1 MKSKLV
7 YWLTYAGMWLL
18 ALLPFRA
25 LYILSDGVCF
35 LMRHVVHYRRK
46 VVRKNLKNS
55 FPEKSEVELREIER
69 EFYRYICDYMLEEIK
84 MMRMSFEDLSRRME
98 YGNTEEYLAMLE
110 KHGGIVVL
118 IPHYANFEWLT
129 AMGAF
134 MKPEDVP
141 LQVYKPLRNKYMDEM
156 FKIIR
161 ARHGGYN
168 VPKHSTAREVI
179 RLRREGKHVVIGLIT
194 DQSPNRNEA
203 HHWTTF
209 LNQDT
214 VFMDGGER
222 HVVHYRRKV
231 VRKNLKNSFPEKSE
245 VELRE
250 IEREFYRYIC
260 DYMLEE
266 IKMMRMSFEDL
277 SRRME
282 YGNTEEYLAMLEK
295 HGGIVVLIPHY
306 ANFEWLTA
314 MGAFMKPED
323 VPLQVYKPLRNKYM
337 DEMFKIIRAR
347 HGGYNVP
354 KHSTAREVIRL
365 RREGKHVVIG
375 LITDQSPNRNEAHHW
390 TTFLN
395 QDTVFMD
402 GGERIARM
410 MNYPVFYCEL
420 EKRGRGYCKA
430 YFDLLT
436 ETPKQTAE
444 GEITELFVR
453 RLEQT
458 IHRAPAYWF
467 WSHKRWKLTRED
479 LKKQHE

>member
-55 FPEKSEVELREIER
+55 FPEKSEAELREIER

-161 ARHGGYN
+161 
-168 VPKHSTAREVI
+168 
-179 RLRREGKHVVIGLIT
+179 
-194 DQSPNRNEA
+194 
-203 HHWTTF
+203 
-209 LNQDT
+209 
-214 VFMDGGER
+214 
-222 HVVHYRRKV
+222 
-231 VRKNLKNSFPEKSE
+231 
-245 VELRE
+245 
-250 IEREFYRYIC
+250 
-260 DYMLEE
+260 
-266 IKMMRMSFEDL
+266 
-277 SRRME
+277 
-282 YGNTEEYLAMLEK
+282 
-295 HGGIVVLIPHY
+295 
-306 ANFEWLTA
+306 
-314 MGAFMKPED
+314 
-323 VPLQVYKPLRNKYM
+323 
-337 DEMFKIIRAR
+337 
-347 HGGYNVP
+347 
-354 KHSTAREVIRL
+354 
-365 RREGKHVVIG
+365 EGKHVVIG

-458 IHRAPAYWF
+458 IRRAPAYWF